1 MQGLHLTA
9 DLHNCRCDPAW
20 MLDAAKLGAWCVQ
33 AVQAAGLQPVHQL
46 FHAFPANGRQPG
58 GITASVMLAG
68 SHLCAHA
75 WPAQKT
81 VMLDVCVCNVGDDH
95 AAKARALMQTLV
107 ARFSPEWTEQRSMDR
122 GAES

>member
-1 MQGLHLTA
+1 
-9 DLHNCRCDPAW
+9 
-20 MLDAAKLGAWCVQ
+20 
-33 AVQAAGLQPVHQL
+33 
-46 FHAFPANGRQPG
+46 
-58 GITASVMLAG
+58 MLAG

-122 GAES
+122 GESDK